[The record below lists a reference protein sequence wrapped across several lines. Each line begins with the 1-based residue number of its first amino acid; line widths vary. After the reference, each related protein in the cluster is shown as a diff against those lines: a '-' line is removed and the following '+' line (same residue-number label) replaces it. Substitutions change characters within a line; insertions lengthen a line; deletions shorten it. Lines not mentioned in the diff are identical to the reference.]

1 FALASV
7 LGVGEGHLLHRK
19 TRRVGSGDFAKI
31 RKSFSEFP
39 YEPFRYRVCLVI
51 LSQVDQ
57 VFTLAVL
64 EALLDFSAAHAT
76 MLFLKL
82 PLDGVRNDQIF
93 QARLP
98 FDFVYTDD
106 RPLWEVDQSLCIY
119 RQLGRKMVR
128 LRAVSVAAG
137 ASPTTRTPTRSR

>member
-1 FALASV
+1 M
-7 LGVGEGHLLHRK
+7 
-19 TRRVGSGDFAKI
+19 
-31 RKSFSEFP
+31 
-39 YEPFRYRVCLVI
+39 I

-76 MLFLKL
+76 VLFLKL

-106 RPLWEVDQSLCIY
+106 RPLWEVDQPLCIY
-119 RQLGRKMVR
+119 RQLGGKMVR
-128 LRAVSVAAG
+128 LEAVSVAAG
-137 ASPTTRTPTRSR
+137 ASPTTRRPTQSR